1 MWYITTILSIGRVW
15 LLIYK
20 PCYVV
25 LLFWDRRWCLPSPP
39 PYIWSVF
46 RNMFYLDD
54 SSSLSQGVSIGR
66 FPLARMLLVHKRIT
80 ETEPIR
86 RKRISIVVERIG
98 SAMKL
103 MWHPAIRE
111 GSRCG
116 EVRLLIASF
125 NMRPWLSWASWRP
138 RGTPTLRTC
147 FHGWHRLPLN
157 RPPLTIISV
166 LKKKN

>member
-1 MWYITTILSIGRVW
+1 MIYNNNIINWKSVTINLQAMLRCIA
-15 LLIYK
+15 LLGPALVLTVATP
-20 PCYVV
+20 PC
-25 LLFWDRRWCLPSPP
+25 
-39 PYIWSVF
+39 IWSVF

-54 SSSLSQGVSIGR
+54 SSSRSQGVSIGR

-86 RKRISIVVERIG
+86 RKRISIVVGRIG

-125 NMRPWLSWASWRP
+125 NMRPWLS
-138 RGTPTLRTC
+138 
-147 FHGWHRLPLN
+147 
-157 RPPLTIISV
+157 
-166 LKKKN
+166 